1 MGGLRE
7 DFFVMAMRQA
17 GIPHQYLKSTTG
29 RKTPDFFIERRGQ
42 KIVLE
47 IGGKGKGRSQ
57 FKGVEADRK
66 IILTQGSAGLPGR
79 LPLEMMGFLSWQ
91 AIRSTAP
98 RIRRAT
104 HSLSA
109 NARH

>member
-1 MGGLRE
+1 
-7 DFFVMAMRQA
+7 V
-17 GIPHQYLKSTTG
+17 G

-57 FKGVEADRK
+57 FKGVQADRK

-79 LPLEMMGFLSWQ
+79 IPLEMMGFLS
-91 AIRSTAP
+91 
-98 RIRRAT
+98 
-104 HSLSA
+104 
-109 NARH
+109 